1 MVQSALCRLCFN
13 LGENSVDITFF
24 SFWQTLPYAVKL
36 GILVKPSPQPFGWP
50 SLYLIEN
57 KITII
62 IQQIIPF
69 ILYAFNW
76 LKSSLD
82 VSGLG
87 IRRFCKLLTHSFA
100 LISLYPLI
108 NSSSET
114 TQGDISSAFV
124 RLNQIEKRMG
134 SPPVKMEEGKTI
146 ESSGSGY
153 WLQPTFRKLQF
164 KVKSRNGGV
173 KLDAGSRSRTFVPSE
188 GQAILSSRRKKD
200 TVRGFLLAACVL
212 LRASVVLGGDIRTTW
227 RKFCTF

>member
-36 GILVKPSPQPFGWP
+36 GILVIPSPQPFGWP

-87 IRRFCKLLTHSFA
+87 IRRFCNLLTHSFA
-100 LISLYPLI
+100 LISLYPLV

-153 WLQPTFRKLQF
+153 WLQPAFRKLQF
-164 KVKSRNGGV
+164 KVKSRDGG
-173 KLDAGSRSRTFVPSE
+173 LNLMQAAGQGLLFPPRGRQSFRGEERK
-188 GQAILSSRRKKD
+188 ILSADFFWQLVS
-200 TVRGFLLAACVL
+200 F
-212 LRASVVLGGDIRTTW
+212 
-227 RKFCTF
+227 